1 MSSLIKTSQSIAS
14 RTIADGRRADK
25 NIFYCT
31 ECDYCWEYE
40 SKRIKKPRYFTY
52 KHFPTFKKERA
63 LCPKHHE

>member
-1 MSSLIKTSQSIAS
+1 MSGLMKTSQSIAS

-40 SKRIKKPRYFTY
+40 SKRI
-52 KHFPTFKKERA
+52 
-63 LCPKHHE
+63 

>member
-1 MSSLIKTSQSIAS
+1 MSGLMKTSQSIAS

-40 SKRIKKPRYFTY
+40 SKSIKKPRYFTY
-52 KHFPTFKKERA
+52 KYFPTYKKERV